1 MQEVKVATRIDQIMQ
16 LLIQAIETNQWSHP
30 AVHDYKKVKD
40 ELTVH
45 VGIILRGNRIVMPT
59 FLRSKTVQL
68 AHACHQG
75 SVKTK
80 RLLRTSGSQELT
92 TPFKTKYTT
101 AYCVKLQHQELMHS
115 PPEPLKMT
123 PLPKAPWKQVARDFL
138 GPFPTGEYLL
148 VVIDEFSRFPEVEI
162 FTTISARAVI
172 PRLDAIF
179 ARQVIPENLKSDNG
193 PPFQGQEFKDC
204 A

>member
-80 RLLRTSGSQELT
+80 RLLRKSGSQELT
-92 TPFKTKYTT
+92 IHNCLLCQAATSGTHAFSTRTAENDATT
-101 AYCVKLQHQELMHS
+101 QSSLETSCKRL
-115 PPEPLKMT
+115 
-123 PLPKAPWKQVARDFL
+123 
-138 GPFPTGEYLL
+138 
-148 VVIDEFSRFPEVEI
+148 SR
-162 FTTISARAVI
+162 TI
-172 PRLDAIF
+172 P
-179 ARQVIPENLKSDNG
+179 NG
-193 PPFQGQEFKDC
+193 
-204 A
+204 